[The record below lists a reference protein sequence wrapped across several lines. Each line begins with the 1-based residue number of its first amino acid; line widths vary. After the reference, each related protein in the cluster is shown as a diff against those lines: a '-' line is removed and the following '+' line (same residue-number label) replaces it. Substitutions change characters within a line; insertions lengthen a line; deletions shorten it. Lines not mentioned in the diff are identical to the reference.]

1 MSEHSQSPVIEL
13 KGADVTTMEDPSC
26 VMVGD
31 VNWSV
36 TAGEFW
42 TVAGAERSGKSDFL
56 RLIAGLML
64 PAKGGCQLFGIE
76 TRTLGEAELAERLR
90 VGFVFSGGPLFN
102 SLTIA
107 ENLALPLRYRK
118 NLSAADAAPSVEKL
132 LGLLELQPFAESLP
146 LNIPP
151 AWRYR
156 AALARA
162 LMLQPELLLLDNPLA
177 GLATKHRMWLVAF
190 LDQLWQG
197 HEWLDG
203 RPLTVVATTDDLRP
217 WQHSRRR
224 FGLLYE
230 GKFSVLGNW
239 REVETAGHLLVK
251 EMLAMPAELTA

>member
-1 MSEHSQSPVIEL
+1 MNENSQAAVIEL
-13 KGADVTTMEDPSC
+13 KGADIATMQDPAC

-36 TAGEFW
+36 AAGEFW

-56 RLIAGLML
+56 RLIAGLMV
-64 PAKGGCQLFGIE
+64 PAKGGCKLFGIE
-76 TRTLGEAELAERLR
+76 TRTLGEAALAERLR
-90 VGFVFSGGPLFN
+90 VGFVFAGGPLFN

-107 ENLALPLRYRK
+107 ENVALPLRYRK
-118 NLSAADAAPSVEKL
+118 NLSAPEAAPSVEKL
-132 LGLLELQPFAESLP
+132 LGLLELQPFAGALP

-162 LMLQPELLLLDNPLA
+162 LMLKPEVLLLDNPLA
-177 GLATKHRMWLVAF
+177 GLAAKHRVWLVEF
-190 LDQLWQG
+190 IDQLWQG

-203 RPLTVVATTDDLRP
+203 RALTVVATTDDLRP

-224 FGLLYE
+224 FGLLDE
-230 GKFSVLGNW
+230 GKFVVLGNW
-239 REVETAGHLLVK
+239 RDVETAGHPPVK
-251 EMLAMPAELTA
+251 EMLAVPAELKA